1 MTHFDIQEADM
12 PYTITRISDVF
23 LLMTIESDG
32 VLNLPAISERSQR
45 IIIHDFDI
53 SFAPDNKLT
62 VTPNVAQNDLIGI
75 EGETSLDMIRAGETL
90 VIQSVWVAEDEEG
103 LWEIVSDIERKGK
116 GVDIASTND
125 VDIPLA
131 GKFFDVTGTTQINRI
146 SDIGFYGGEDFF
158 LQFDGV
164 VTVKDNQ
171 AGAGDYAS
179 ILLTGSGDYVSAAGG
194 ILHVIYDGSDFKAY
208 PVFAE

>member
-1 MTHFDIQEADM
+1 M

-146 SDIGFYGGEDFF
+146 SDIGFY
-158 LQFDGV
+158 
-164 VTVKDNQ
+164 NQ